1 MSYRNRRVVV
11 IGGLGF
17 IGSHLTRHLEA
28 QGARVTVTTLSP
40 ARHADGI
47 AECGARGIPVIEAD
61 LRDAEAMRRAVA
73 DQEIVFNLAGQSGAV
88 RSAEDPLT
96 DLEVNCGG
104 NIVLLEA
111 LRRHNAGAKI
121 VFASSRLAYGEGGIE
136 PAAEQR
142 AVDPLCLHA
151 VHKLAVEQYLR
162 IYERLYGLRYSV
174 ARLTNPYGPGQPH
187 DRTAYGIVNRFVHLA
202 LADDVLPIYGDGRQ
216 RRDYIFIED
225 AVEAFAA
232 LGESSAAD
240 GRTYNVGSG
249 SGTPL
254 VEMAR
259 AICAKAGGGHLEFVP
274 WPAVAK
280 QMETGDFV
288 ADVSRIR
295 DEIGWEPRV
304 ALAEGLDRTIA
315 FYRAHAA

>member
-1 MSYRNRRVVV
+1 MSYRNRRVVL

-47 AECGARGIPVIEAD
+47 AECGTRGIPVIEAD

-121 VFASSRLAYGEGGIE
+121 VFASSRLAYGEGGSE
-136 PAAEQR
+136 PAAER
-142 AVDPLCLHA
+142 RTVDPLCLHA

-259 AICAKAGGGHLEFVP
+259 AICAKAGGGRLEFVP

-288 ADVSRIR
+288 ADVTRIR